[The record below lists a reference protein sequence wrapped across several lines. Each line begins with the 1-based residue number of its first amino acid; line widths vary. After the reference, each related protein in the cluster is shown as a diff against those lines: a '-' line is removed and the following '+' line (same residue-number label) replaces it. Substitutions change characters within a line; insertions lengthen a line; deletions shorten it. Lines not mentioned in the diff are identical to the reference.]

1 MPASGRLY
9 WIRRESFE
17 EVCGVNADKPTNGGN
32 KSDGK
37 PGSGKP
43 GSNASTVIRAIRD
56 WFTGALH
63 VLAHKVWPA
72 VRSFATRTVD
82 AVGRALRR
90 GAAQLGPIVVRAAR
104 AIRSAVIRAADTI
117 ARDARHIVS
126 LGSQV
131 IRDLRPSATFA
142 DPAATSDGVA
152 SAGNAKS
159 SAANNAAKSS
169 AGTAHV
175 YLVRRIVVFGST
187 ALVVLAIVLGIVFG
201 VRALAGNG
209 GAGADDAGSSTQSQ
223 AAGGAGDHG
232 SGSGK
237 DGASGKDAAAES
249 QSDNTDG
256 KDNADNK
263 NNEGSSD
270 QQSTPEPLSA
280 DERSAILAKAEQ
292 TASESGNGLI
302 TYTYCVASKGE
313 VGDLTEFANTV
324 FSTLNDPRGWPRA
337 GAVFQ
342 ENEGAD
348 PNTDPNA
355 CSMTLTLAAADQM
368 TSFSTE
374 CSDEYSCRV
383 GNDVIINIDRWSNA
397 TECWLNAGGT
407 VERYRTM
414 VINHEVGHRLGH
426 LDNELTCPAVNQPA
440 PLMQQQSM
448 DLLGCVPNEWPLD
461 EELWVSE

>member
-1 MPASGRLY
+1 M
-9 WIRRESFE
+9 
-17 EVCGVNADKPTNGGN
+17 NADKPANGG
-32 KSDGK
+32 GK
-37 PGSGKP
+37 PSL
-43 GSNASTVIRAIRD
+43 NAVIRAIRD
-56 WFTGALH
+56 WFAGALH

-72 VRSFATRTVD
+72 IRSFTTRMVG
-82 AVGRALRR
+82 AIGRALRR
-90 GAAQLGPIVVRAAR
+90 GAAQLGPIAVRAAG
-104 AIRSAVIRAADTI
+104 AIRSAAIRAAGAI
-117 ARDARHIVS
+117 GRAARHLVS

-131 IRDLRPSATFA
+131 IGDLRPSATSA
-142 DPAATSDGVA
+142 DPAATSDGA
-152 SAGNAKS
+152 TSDGAMSAGNAKS

-175 YLVRRIVVFGST
+175 YLVRRIVVFGLA
-187 ALVVLAIVLGIVFG
+187 ALIVLAIALGIVFG
-201 VRALAGNG
+201 VHALGSNN
-209 GAGADDAGSSTQSQ
+209 GAGADNVGSPAQSQ
-223 AAGGAGDHG
+223 TAGNAADQD
-232 SGSGK
+232 SGSKDNGSNGK
-237 DGASGKDAAAES
+237 GNSDKDADAET
-249 QSDNTDG
+249 QTDG
-256 KDNADNK
+256 KDDANT
-263 NNEGSSD
+263 SD
-270 QQSTPEPLSA
+270 QQSTPEPLTD
-280 DERSAILAKAEQ
+280 DERAAILSKAEQ
-292 TASESGNGLI
+292 TATESGNELI

-313 VGDLTEFANTV
+313 VGDLTEFSDTV

-342 ENEGAD
+342 EAD
-348 PNTDPNA
+348 GTDPNA

-383 GNDVIINIDRWSNA
+383 GNDVVINVDRWNNA
-397 TECWLNAGGT
+397 TEGWLNAGGT

>member
-17 EVCGVNADKPTNGGN
+17 EVYGVNADKPANGG
-32 KSDGK
+32 GK
-37 PGSGKP
+37 PSL
-43 GSNASTVIRAIRD
+43 NAVIRAIRD
-56 WFTGALH
+56 WFAGALH

-72 VRSFATRTVD
+72 VRSFTTRMVG
-82 AVGRALRR
+82 AIGRALRR
-90 GAAQLGPIVVRAAR
+90 GAAQLGPIAVRAAG
-104 AIRSAVIRAADTI
+104 AIRSAAIRAAGAI
-117 ARDARHIVS
+117 ARAARHLVS

-131 IRDLRPSATFA
+131 IGDLRPSATSA

-152 SAGNAKS
+152 SDGNAKS
-159 SAANNAAKSS
+159 SAANNAAESS
-169 AGTAHV
+169 SGKAHV
-175 YLVRRIVVFGST
+175 YLVRRIVVFGSA
-187 ALVVLAIVLGIVFG
+187 ALIVLAIALGIVFG
-201 VRALAGNG
+201 VHALGSNN
-209 GAGADDAGSSTQSQ
+209 GAGADNVGTTAQSQ
-223 AAGGAGDHG
+223 TAGNAADQD
-232 SGSGK
+232 SGSKDNGSNGK
-237 DGASGKDAAAES
+237 GNSDKDADAET
-249 QSDNTDG
+249 QTDG
-256 KDNADNK
+256 KDDANT
-263 NNEGSSD
+263 SD
-270 QQSTPEPLSA
+270 QQSAPEPLTD
-280 DERSAILAKAEQ
+280 DERAAILSKAEQ
-292 TASESGNGLI
+292 TATESGNELI

-313 VGDLTEFANTV
+313 VGDLTEFSDTV

-342 ENEGAD
+342 EAD
-348 PNTDPNA
+348 GTDPNA

-383 GNDVIINIDRWSNA
+383 GNDVIINIDRWNNA
-397 TECWLNAGGT
+397 TEGWLNAGGT

>member
-17 EVCGVNADKPTNGGN
+17 EVYGVNADKPANGGN

-37 PGSGKP
+37 PGSGNP
-43 GSNASTVIRAIRD
+43 GSNASTVVRAIRD
-56 WFTGALH
+56 WFAGALH
-63 VLAHKVWPA
+63 VLTHKVWPA
-72 VRSFATRTVD
+72 IRSFTTRTVD
-82 AVGRALRR
+82 AIGRALRR
-90 GAAQLGPIVVRAAR
+90 GAAQLGPIAVRAAGAIRSAAIRAAGAIVRAAR
-104 AIRSAVIRAADTI
+104 
-117 ARDARHIVS
+117 HLVS

-131 IRDLRPSATFA
+131 IRDLRPSATSE

-152 SAGNAKS
+152 SAGNVKS
-159 SAANNAAKSS
+159 SAANNAAESS
-169 AGTAHV
+169 SGKAHV
-175 YLVRRIVVFGST
+175 YLVRRIVVFGSA

-201 VRALAGNG
+201 VRALVGNG

-256 KDNADNK
+256 KDNTDNK

-270 QQSTPEPLSA
+270 QQSTPEPLTD
-280 DERSAILAKAEQ
+280 DERGAILSKAEQ
-292 TASESGNGLI
+292 TATESGNELI

-313 VGDLTEFANTV
+313 VGDLTEFSDTV

-342 ENEGAD
+342 EAD
-348 PNTDPNA
+348 GTDPNA

-383 GNDVIINIDRWSNA
+383 GNDVVINVDRWNNA
-397 TECWLNAGGT
+397 TEGWLNAGGT

>member
-17 EVCGVNADKPTNGGN
+17 EVYGVNADKPANGG
-32 KSDGK
+32 GK
-37 PGSGKP
+37 PSL
-43 GSNASTVIRAIRD
+43 NAVIRAIRD
-56 WFTGALH
+56 WFAGAQH

-72 VRSFATRTVD
+72 VRSFTTRMVG
-82 AVGRALRR
+82 AIGRALRR
-90 GAAQLGPIVVRAAR
+90 GAAQLGPIAVRAAG
-104 AIRSAVIRAADTI
+104 AIRSAAIRAAGAI
-117 ARDARHIVS
+117 GRAARHLVS

-131 IRDLRPSATFA
+131 IGDLRPSATSA
-142 DPAATSDGVA
+142 DPAATSDGA
-152 SAGNAKS
+152 TSDGAMSAGNAKS

-175 YLVRRIVVFGST
+175 YLVRRIVVFGLA

-256 KDNADNK
+256 KDNTDNK
-263 NNEGSSD
+263 NNAGSSD

-383 GNDVIINIDRWSNA
+383 GNDVIINVDRWNNA
-397 TECWLNAGGT
+397 TESWLNAGGT

>member
-1 MPASGRLY
+1 M
-9 WIRRESFE
+9 
-17 EVCGVNADKPTNGGN
+17 NADKPANGG
-32 KSDGK
+32 GK

-43 GSNASTVIRAIRD
+43 GSNASTVIRAVRD
-56 WFTGALH
+56 WFAGALH
-63 VLAHKVWPA
+63 VLTHKVWPA
-72 VRSFATRTVD
+72 VRSFTTRTVD

-175 YLVRRIVVFGST
+175 YLVRRIVVFGSA

-263 NNEGSSD
+263 NNAGSSD
-270 QQSTPEPLSA
+270 QQSAPEPLTD
-280 DERSAILAKAEQ
+280 DERAAILSKAEQ
-292 TASESGNGLI
+292 TATESGNELI

-313 VGDLTEFANTV
+313 VGDLTEFSDTV

-342 ENEGAD
+342 EAD
-348 PNTDPNA
+348 GTDPNA

-383 GNDVIINIDRWSNA
+383 GNDVVINVDRWNNA
-397 TECWLNAGGT
+397 TEGWLNAGGT
-407 VERYRTM
+407 VSRYRTM

-426 LDNELTCPAVNQPA
+426 LDNELTCSAVNQPA

-448 DLLGCVPNEWPLD
+448 DLLGCTPNEWPLD

>member
-1 MPASGRLY
+1 M
-9 WIRRESFE
+9 
-17 EVCGVNADKPTNGGN
+17 NADKPANGG
-32 KSDGK
+32 GK
-37 PGSGKP
+37 PGL
-43 GSNASTVIRAIRD
+43 NAVVRAIRD
-56 WFTGALH
+56 WFAGVLH
-63 VLAHKVWPA
+63 VLTHKVWPA
-72 VRSFATRTVD
+72 VRSFTTRTVD
-82 AVGRALRR
+82 AIGRVLRR
-90 GAAQLGPIVVRAAR
+90 GVAQLGPIAVRAAG
-104 AIRSAVIRAADTI
+104 AIRSAAIRAAGAI
-117 ARDARHIVS
+117 GRAARHLVS

-131 IRDLRPSATFA
+131 IGDLRPSATSA
-142 DPAATSDGVA
+142 DPAATSDGATSDGVM

-175 YLVRRIVVFGST
+175 YLVRRIVVFGSA

-201 VRALAGNG
+201 VRALVGNG
-209 GAGADDAGSSTQSQ
+209 GAGANDAGSSTQSQ
-223 AAGGAGDHG
+223 AAGDAGDHG

-256 KDNADNK
+256 KDNTDNK

-270 QQSTPEPLSA
+270 QQSTPEPLTD
-280 DERSAILAKAEQ
+280 DERAAILSKAEQ
-292 TASESGNGLI
+292 TATESGNELI

-313 VGDLTEFANTV
+313 VGDLTEFSDTV

-342 ENEGAD
+342 EAD
-348 PNTDPNA
+348 GTDPNA
-355 CSMTLTLAAADQM
+355 CSMTLTLAAAAQM

-383 GNDVIINIDRWSNA
+383 GNDVVINVDRWNNA
-397 TECWLNAGGT
+397 TEGWLNAGGT
-407 VERYRTM
+407 VSRYRTM

-426 LDNELTCPAVNQPA
+426 LDNELTCSAVNQPA

-461 EELWVSE
+461 DELWVSQ

>member
-17 EVCGVNADKPTNGGN
+17 EVYGVNADKPANGG
-32 KSDGK
+32 GK
-37 PGSGKP
+37 PSL
-43 GSNASTVIRAIRD
+43 NAVIRAIRD
-56 WFTGALH
+56 WFAGALH

-72 VRSFATRTVD
+72 VRSFTTRMVG
-82 AVGRALRR
+82 AIGRALRR
-90 GAAQLGPIVVRAAR
+90 GAAQLGPIAVRAAG
-104 AIRSAVIRAADTI
+104 AIRSAAIRAAGAI
-117 ARDARHIVS
+117 GRAARHLVS

-131 IRDLRPSATFA
+131 IGDLRPSATSA
-142 DPAATSDGVA
+142 DPAATSDGATSDGVM

-175 YLVRRIVVFGST
+175 YLVRRIVVFGLA
-187 ALVVLAIVLGIVFG
+187 ALIILAIALGIVFG
-201 VRALAGNG
+201 VHALGSNN
-209 GAGADDAGSSTQSQ
+209 GAGADNVGSPAQSQ
-223 AAGGAGDHG
+223 TAGNAADQD
-232 SGSGK
+232 SGSKDNGSNGK
-237 DGASGKDAAAES
+237 GNSDKDADAET
-249 QSDNTDG
+249 QTDG
-256 KDNADNK
+256 KDDANT
-263 NNEGSSD
+263 SD
-270 QQSTPEPLSA
+270 QQSTPEPLTD
-280 DERSAILAKAEQ
+280 DERAAILSKAEQ
-292 TASESGNGLI
+292 TATESGNELI

-313 VGDLTEFANTV
+313 VGDLTEFSDTV

-342 ENEGAD
+342 EAD
-348 PNTDPNA
+348 GTDPNA

-383 GNDVIINIDRWSNA
+383 GNDVVINVDRWNNA
-397 TECWLNAGGT
+397 TEGWLNAGGT
-407 VERYRTM
+407 VSRYRTM

-426 LDNELTCPAVNQPA
+426 LDNELTCSAVNQPA

-448 DLLGCVPNEWPLD
+448 DLLGCTPNEWPLD

>member
-1 MPASGRLY
+1 M
-9 WIRRESFE
+9 
-17 EVCGVNADKPTNGGN
+17 NADKLTNGGN
-32 KSDGK
+32 KSNGK
-37 PGSGKP
+37 PGSRPQTGGSNP
-43 GSNASTVIRAIRD
+43 GSNANTTISAIRD
-56 WFTGALH
+56 WFVNALH
-63 VLAHKVWPA
+63 VLTHQAWPA
-72 VRSFATRTVD
+72 VRSFVVRTTTFI
-82 AVGRALRR
+82 GRVLRR
-90 GAAQLGPIVVRAAR
+90 GAAQLGPIAVRAAG
-104 AIRSAVIRAADTI
+104 AIRSAAIRAGGAI
-117 ARDARHIVS
+117 ARADRHLVS

-131 IRDLRPSATFA
+131 IGDLRPSATSA
-142 DPAATSDGVA
+142 DPAATSDGATSDGVM

-175 YLVRRIVVFGST
+175 YLVRRIVVFGSA

-201 VRALAGNG
+201 VRALVGNG
-209 GAGADDAGSSTQSQ
+209 GAGANDAGSSTQSQ
-223 AAGGAGDHG
+223 AAGDAGDHGSSG

-237 DGASGKDAAAES
+237 DNTDNK
-249 QSDNTDG
+249 DNTD
-256 KDNADNK
+256 
-263 NNEGSSD
+263 SSG
-270 QQSTPEPLSA
+270 QQSAPEPLTD
-280 DERSAILAKAEQ
+280 DERAVILSKAEQ
-292 TASESGNGLI
+292 TATESGNELI

-313 VGDLTEFANTV
+313 VGDLTEFSDTV

-342 ENEGAD
+342 EAD
-348 PNTDPNA
+348 GTDPNA

-383 GNDVIINIDRWSNA
+383 GNDVVINVDRWNNA
-397 TECWLNAGGT
+397 TEGWLNAGGT
-407 VERYRTM
+407 VSRYRTM

-426 LDNELTCPAVNQPA
+426 LDNELTCSAVNQPA

-448 DLLGCVPNEWPLD
+448 DLLGCTPNEWPLD

>member
-1 MPASGRLY
+1 M
-9 WIRRESFE
+9 
-17 EVCGVNADKPTNGGN
+17 NADKPANGG
-32 KSDGK
+32 GK
-37 PGSGKP
+37 PSL
-43 GSNASTVIRAIRD
+43 NAVVRAIRD

-72 VRSFATRTVD
+72 VRSFTTRTVD

-90 GAAQLGPIVVRAAR
+90 GAAQLGPIAVRAAGAIRSAAIRAAGAIVRAAR
-104 AIRSAVIRAADTI
+104 
-117 ARDARHIVS
+117 HLVS

-131 IRDLRPSATFA
+131 IRDLRPSATSE

-152 SAGNAKS
+152 SDGNAKS
-159 SAANNAAKSS
+159 SAANNAAESS
-169 AGTAHV
+169 SGKAHV
-175 YLVRRIVVFGST
+175 YLVRRIVVFGSA

-201 VRALAGNG
+201 VRALVGNG
-209 GAGADDAGSSTQSQ
+209 GAGANDAGSSTQSQ
-223 AAGGAGDHG
+223 AAGDAGDHGSSG

-237 DGASGKDAAAES
+237 DGAPGKDAATES
-249 QSDNTDG
+249 QSDDTDG
-256 KDNADNK
+256 KGNTDNK
-263 NNEGSSD
+263 DNTDSSG
-270 QQSTPEPLSA
+270 QQSTPEPLTA
-280 DERSAILAKAEQ
+280 DERADILAKAEQ
-292 TASESGNGLI
+292 TASESGNGII

-348 PNTDPNA
+348 PNADPNA

-383 GNDVIINIDRWSNA
+383 GNDVVINIDRWNNA
-397 TECWLNAGGT
+397 TEGWLNAGGT

>member
-1 MPASGRLY
+1 M
-9 WIRRESFE
+9 
-17 EVCGVNADKPTNGGN
+17 NADKPANGG
-32 KSDGK
+32 GK
-37 PGSGKP
+37 PSL
-43 GSNASTVIRAIRD
+43 NAVIRAIRD
-56 WFTGALH
+56 WFAGVLH

-72 VRSFATRTVD
+72 VRSFTTRMVG
-82 AVGRALRR
+82 AIGRALRR
-90 GAAQLGPIVVRAAR
+90 GAAQLGPIAVRAAGAIRSAAIRAAGAIVRAAR
-104 AIRSAVIRAADTI
+104 
-117 ARDARHIVS
+117 HLVS

-175 YLVRRIVVFGST
+175 YLVRRIVVFGSA

-201 VRALAGNG
+201 VHALGSNN
-209 GAGADDAGSSTQSQ
+209 GAGADNVGTTAQSQ
-223 AAGGAGDHG
+223 TAGNAADQD
-232 SGSGK
+232 SGSKDNGSNGK
-237 DGASGKDAAAES
+237 GNSDKDADAET
-249 QSDNTDG
+249 QTDG
-256 KDNADNK
+256 KDDANT
-263 NNEGSSD
+263 SD
-270 QQSTPEPLSA
+270 QQSAPEPLTD
-280 DERSAILAKAEQ
+280 DERAAILSKAEQ
-292 TASESGNGLI
+292 TATESGNELI

-313 VGDLTEFANTV
+313 VGDLTEFSDTV

-342 ENEGAD
+342 EAD
-348 PNTDPNA
+348 GTDPNA

-383 GNDVIINIDRWSNA
+383 GNDVVINVDRWNNA
-397 TECWLNAGGT
+397 TEGWLNAGGT
-407 VERYRTM
+407 VSRYRTM

-426 LDNELTCPAVNQPA
+426 LDNELICPAVNQPA

>member
-17 EVCGVNADKPTNGGN
+17 EVYGVNADKPANGG
-32 KSDGK
+32 GK
-37 PGSGKP
+37 PSL
-43 GSNASTVIRAIRD
+43 NAVIRAIRD
-56 WFTGALH
+56 WFTSALH

-72 VRSFATRTVD
+72 VRSFTTRM
-82 AVGRALRR
+82 VGAI
-90 GAAQLGPIVVRAAR
+90 GRAAR
-104 AIRSAVIRAADTI
+104 
-117 ARDARHIVS
+117 HLVS
-126 LGSQV
+126 LESQV
-131 IRDLRPSATFA
+131 IGDLRPSATSA

-152 SAGNAKS
+152 SDGVMSAGNAKS

-169 AGTAHV
+169 AGKSHV
-175 YLVRRIVVFGST
+175 YLVRRIVVFGT
-187 ALVVLAIVLGIVFG
+187 AALIVLAIVLGIVFG
-201 VRALAGNG
+201 VRALVGNG
-209 GAGADDAGSSTQSQ
+209 GTDSNDAGSSTQSQ
-223 AAGGAGDHG
+223 AAGDASDHG
-232 SGSGK
+232 SGSSENK
-237 DGASGKDAAAES
+237 KSGKDAAAES
-249 QSDNTDG
+249 QPDNADSTDG
-256 KDNADNK
+256 KGNTDA
-263 NNEGSSD
+263 SD
-270 QQSTPEPLSA
+270 QQSAPEPLTD
-280 DERSAILAKAEQ
+280 DERAAILSKAEQ
-292 TASESGNGLI
+292 TATESGNELI

-313 VGDLTEFANTV
+313 VGDLTEFSDTV

-342 ENEGAD
+342 EAD
-348 PNTDPNA
+348 GTDPNA

-383 GNDVIINIDRWSNA
+383 GNDVVINVDRWNNA
-397 TECWLNAGGT
+397 TEGWLNVGGT
-407 VERYRTM
+407 VSRYRTM

>member
-17 EVCGVNADKPTNGGN
+17 EVYGVNADKPANGG
-32 KSDGK
+32 GK
-37 PGSGKP
+37 PSL
-43 GSNASTVIRAIRD
+43 NAVIRAIRD
-56 WFTGALH
+56 WFAGALH

-72 VRSFATRTVD
+72 VRSFTTRM
-82 AVGRALRR
+82 VGAI
-90 GAAQLGPIVVRAAR
+90 ARAAR
-104 AIRSAVIRAADTI
+104 
-117 ARDARHIVS
+117 HLVS

-131 IRDLRPSATFA
+131 IGDLRPSATSA
-142 DPAATSDGVA
+142 DPAAKSDGVA
-152 SAGNAKS
+152 SDGVMSAGNAKS

-175 YLVRRIVVFGST
+175 YLVRRIVVFGSA
-187 ALVVLAIVLGIVFG
+187 ALIVLAIALGIVFG
-201 VRALAGNG
+201 VHALGSNN
-209 GAGADDAGSSTQSQ
+209 GAGADNVGTTAQSQ
-223 AAGGAGDHG
+223 TAGNAADQD
-232 SGSGK
+232 SGSKDNGSNGK
-237 DGASGKDAAAES
+237 GNSDKDADAET
-249 QSDNTDG
+249 QTDG
-256 KDNADNK
+256 KDDANT
-263 NNEGSSD
+263 SD
-270 QQSTPEPLSA
+270 QQSTPEPLTD
-280 DERSAILAKAEQ
+280 DERAAILSKAEQ
-292 TASESGNGLI
+292 TATESGNELI

-313 VGDLTEFANTV
+313 VGDLTEFSDTV

-342 ENEGAD
+342 EAD
-348 PNTDPNA
+348 GTDPNA

-383 GNDVIINIDRWSNA
+383 GNDVVINVDRWNNA
-397 TECWLNAGGT
+397 TEGWLNAGGT
-407 VERYRTM
+407 VSRYRTM

-426 LDNELTCPAVNQPA
+426 LDNELTCSAVNQPA

-448 DLLGCVPNEWPLD
+448 DLLGCTPNEWPLD

>member
-17 EVCGVNADKPTNGGN
+17 EVYGVNADKPANGG
-32 KSDGK
+32 GK
-37 PGSGKP
+37 PSL
-43 GSNASTVIRAIRD
+43 NAVIRAIRD
-56 WFTGALH
+56 WFAGVLH

-72 VRSFATRTVD
+72 VRSFTTRMVG
-82 AVGRALRR
+82 AIGRALRR
-90 GAAQLGPIVVRAAR
+90 GAAQLGPIAVRAAG
-104 AIRSAVIRAADTI
+104 AIRSAAIRAAGAI
-117 ARDARHIVS
+117 ARAARHLVS

-131 IRDLRPSATFA
+131 IGDLRPSATSA
-142 DPAATSDGVA
+142 DPAATSDGATSDGVM

-175 YLVRRIVVFGST
+175 YLVRRIVVFGLA
-187 ALVVLAIVLGIVFG
+187 ALIVLAIALGIVFG
-201 VRALAGNG
+201 VHALGSNN
-209 GAGADDAGSSTQSQ
+209 GAGADNVGSPAQSQ
-223 AAGGAGDHG
+223 TAGNAADQD
-232 SGSGK
+232 SGSKDNGSNGK
-237 DGASGKDAAAES
+237 GNSDKDADAET
-249 QSDNTDG
+249 QTDG
-256 KDNADNK
+256 KDDANT
-263 NNEGSSD
+263 SD
-270 QQSTPEPLSA
+270 QQSAPEPLTD
-280 DERSAILAKAEQ
+280 DERAAILSKAEQ
-292 TASESGNGLI
+292 TATESGNELI

-313 VGDLTEFANTV
+313 VGDMTEFSDTV

-342 ENEGAD
+342 EAD
-348 PNTDPNA
+348 GTDPNA

-383 GNDVIINIDRWSNA
+383 GNDVVINIDRWNNA
-397 TECWLNAGGT
+397 TEGWLNAGGT
-407 VERYRTM
+407 VSRYRTM

-426 LDNELTCPAVNQPA
+426 LDNELTCSAMNQPA

-448 DLLGCVPNEWPLD
+448 DLLGCTPNEWPLD

>member
-1 MPASGRLY
+1 M
-9 WIRRESFE
+9 
-17 EVCGVNADKPTNGGN
+17 NADKPANGG
-32 KSDGK
+32 GK
-37 PGSGKP
+37 PSL
-43 GSNASTVIRAIRD
+43 NAVIRAIRD
-56 WFTGALH
+56 WFAGVLH

-72 VRSFATRTVD
+72 VRSFTTRMVG
-82 AVGRALRR
+82 AIGRALRR
-90 GAAQLGPIVVRAAR
+90 GAAQLGPIAVRAAG
-104 AIRSAVIRAADTI
+104 AIARAA
-117 ARDARHIVS
+117 RHLVS

-131 IRDLRPSATFA
+131 IGDLRPSATSA
-142 DPAATSDGVA
+142 DPAATSDGATSDGVM

-175 YLVRRIVVFGST
+175 YLVRRIVVFGSA

-209 GAGADDAGSSTQSQ
+209 GAGANDAGSSTQSQ
-223 AAGGAGDHG
+223 AAGGTGDHDSG

-237 DGASGKDAAAES
+237 DGAPGRDATTES
-249 QSDNTDG
+249 QSDDTDG
-256 KDNADNK
+256 KDNTD
-263 NNEGSSD
+263 SSG
-270 QQSTPEPLSA
+270 QQSTPEPLTA
-280 DERSAILAKAEQ
+280 DERADILAKAEQ
-292 TASESGNGLI
+292 TASESGNGII
-302 TYTYCVASKGE
+302 TYTYCVASRGE
-313 VGDLTEFANTV
+313 VGDLTEFANMV
-324 FSTLNDPRGWPRA
+324 FATLNDPRGWPRA
-337 GAVFQ
+337 GVIFQ

-383 GNDVIINIDRWSNA
+383 GNDVIINIDRWNNA
-397 TECWLNAGGT
+397 TEGWLNAGGT

>member
-17 EVCGVNADKPTNGGN
+17 EVYGVNADKPANGG
-32 KSDGK
+32 GK
-37 PGSGKP
+37 PSL
-43 GSNASTVIRAIRD
+43 NAVIRAIRD
-56 WFTGALH
+56 WFAGVLH

-72 VRSFATRTVD
+72 VRSFTTRM
-82 AVGRALRR
+82 VGAI
-90 GAAQLGPIVVRAAR
+90 ARAAR
-104 AIRSAVIRAADTI
+104 
-117 ARDARHIVS
+117 HLVS
-126 LGSQV
+126 LESQV
-131 IRDLRPSATFA
+131 IGDLRPSASSP
-142 DPAATSDGVA
+142 DPAATSGGATSDGVM

-175 YLVRRIVVFGST
+175 YLVRRIVVFGSA
-187 ALVVLAIVLGIVFG
+187 ALIVLAIALGIVSG
-201 VRALAGNG
+201 VHALGSNNGADADNVGTTAQSQTAGN
-209 GAGADDAGSSTQSQ
+209 AADQD
-223 AAGGAGDHG
+223 
-232 SGSGK
+232 SGSKDNGSNGK
-237 DGASGKDAAAES
+237 GNSDKDADAET
-249 QSDNTDG
+249 QADG
-256 KDNADNK
+256 KDDANT
-263 NNEGSSD
+263 SD
-270 QQSTPEPLSA
+270 QQSTPEPLTD
-280 DERSAILAKAEQ
+280 DERAAILSKAEQ
-292 TASESGNGLI
+292 TATESGNELI

-313 VGDLTEFANTV
+313 VGDLTEFSDTV

-342 ENEGAD
+342 EAD
-348 PNTDPNA
+348 GTDPNA

-383 GNDVIINIDRWSNA
+383 GNDVVINVDRWNNA
-397 TECWLNAGGT
+397 TEGWLNAGGT
-407 VERYRTM
+407 VSRYRTM

-426 LDNELTCPAVNQPA
+426 LDNELTCSAVNQPA

-448 DLLGCVPNEWPLD
+448 DLLGCTPNEWPLD

>member
-17 EVCGVNADKPTNGGN
+17 EVYGVNADKPANGG
-32 KSDGK
+32 GK
-37 PGSGKP
+37 PSL
-43 GSNASTVIRAIRD
+43 NAVIRAIRD
-56 WFTGALH
+56 WFAGALH

-72 VRSFATRTVD
+72 VRSFTTRMVG
-82 AVGRALRR
+82 AIGRALRR
-90 GAAQLGPIVVRAAR
+90 GAAQLGPIAVRAAG
-104 AIRSAVIRAADTI
+104 AIRSAAIRAAGAI
-117 ARDARHIVS
+117 GRAARHLVS

-131 IRDLRPSATFA
+131 IGDLRPSATSV
-142 DPAATSDGVA
+142 DPAATSDGA
-152 SAGNAKS
+152 TSDGAMSAGNAKS

-175 YLVRRIVVFGST
+175 YLVRRIVVFGLA
-187 ALVVLAIVLGIVFG
+187 ALIVLAIVLGIVFG

-256 KDNADNK
+256 KDNTDNK
-263 NNEGSSD
+263 NNAGSSD

-383 GNDVIINIDRWSNA
+383 GSDVIINIDRWNNA
-397 TECWLNAGGT
+397 TESWLNAGGT

>member
-9 WIRRESFE
+9 WIRRESFK
-17 EVCGVNADKPTNGGN
+17 EVYGVNADKPANGG
-32 KSDGK
+32 GK
-37 PGSGKP
+37 PSL
-43 GSNASTVIRAIRD
+43 NAVIRAIRD
-56 WFTGALH
+56 WFAGALH

-72 VRSFATRTVD
+72 VRSFTTRMVG
-82 AVGRALRR
+82 AIGRALRR
-90 GAAQLGPIVVRAAR
+90 GAAQLGPIAVRAAG
-104 AIRSAVIRAADTI
+104 AIRSAAIRAAAAI
-117 ARDARHIVS
+117 GRAARHLVS

-131 IRDLRPSATFA
+131 IGDLRPSATSA
-142 DPAATSDGVA
+142 DPAATSDGATSDGVM

-175 YLVRRIVVFGST
+175 YLVRRIVVFGLA
-187 ALVVLAIVLGIVFG
+187 ALIVLAIALGIVFG
-201 VRALAGNG
+201 VHALGSNN
-209 GAGADDAGSSTQSQ
+209 GAGADNVGTTAQSQ
-223 AAGGAGDHG
+223 TAGNAADQD
-232 SGSGK
+232 SGSKDNGSNGK
-237 DGASGKDAAAES
+237 GNSDKDADAET
-249 QSDNTDG
+249 QTDG
-256 KDNADNK
+256 KDDANT
-263 NNEGSSD
+263 SD
-270 QQSTPEPLSA
+270 QQSAPEPLTD
-280 DERSAILAKAEQ
+280 DERAAILSKAEQ
-292 TASESGNGLI
+292 TATESGNELI

-342 ENEGAD
+342 EAD
-348 PNTDPNA
+348 GTDPNA

-383 GNDVIINIDRWSNA
+383 GNDVIINIDRWNNA
-397 TECWLNAGGT
+397 TEGWRNAGGT

>member
-17 EVCGVNADKPTNGGN
+17 EVYGVNADKPANGG
-32 KSDGK
+32 GK
-37 PGSGKP
+37 PSL
-43 GSNASTVIRAIRD
+43 NAVVRAIRD
-56 WFTGALH
+56 WFAGALH
-63 VLAHKVWPA
+63 VLTHKVWPA
-72 VRSFATRTVD
+72 VRSFTTRTVD
-82 AVGRALRR
+82 AIGRALRR
-90 GAAQLGPIVVRAAR
+90 GAAQLGPIAVRAAGATR
-104 AIRSAVIRAADTI
+104 SAAIRAGGVI
-117 ARDARHIVS
+117 ARAARHIVS

-131 IRDLRPSATFA
+131 IRDLRPSATSA

-152 SAGNAKS
+152 SDGVASAGNTKS
-159 SAANNAAKSS
+159 SAANNAAESS
-169 AGTAHV
+169 SGKAHV
-175 YLVRRIVVFGST
+175 YLVRRIVVFGSA

-201 VRALAGNG
+201 VRALVGNG
-209 GAGADDAGSSTQSQ
+209 GAGANDAGSSTQSQ
-223 AAGGAGDHG
+223 AAGDAGDHGSSG

-237 DGASGKDAAAES
+237 DNTDNK
-249 QSDNTDG
+249 DNTD
-256 KDNADNK
+256 
-263 NNEGSSD
+263 SSG
-270 QQSTPEPLSA
+270 QQSTPEPLTA
-280 DERSAILAKAEQ
+280 DERADILAKAEQ
-292 TASESGNGLI
+292 TASESGNGVI
-302 TYTYCVASKGE
+302 TYTYCVASRGE
-313 VGDLTEFANTV
+313 VGDLTEFANMV

-337 GAVFQ
+337 GVIFQ

-383 GNDVIINIDRWSNA
+383 GNDVIINIDRWNNA
-397 TECWLNAGGT
+397 TEGWRNAGGT

>member
-1 MPASGRLY
+1 M
-9 WIRRESFE
+9 
-17 EVCGVNADKPTNGGN
+17 NADKPANGG
-32 KSDGK
+32 GK
-37 PGSGKP
+37 PSL
-43 GSNASTVIRAIRD
+43 NAVIRAIRD
-56 WFTGALH
+56 WFAGVLH

-72 VRSFATRTVD
+72 VRSFTTRMVG
-82 AVGRALRR
+82 AIGRALRR
-90 GAAQLGPIVVRAAR
+90 GAAQLGPIAVRAAG
-104 AIRSAVIRAADTI
+104 AIARAA
-117 ARDARHIVS
+117 RHLVS

-131 IRDLRPSATFA
+131 IGDLRPSATSA
-142 DPAATSDGVA
+142 DPAATSDGASSDGVM

-175 YLVRRIVVFGST
+175 YLVRRIVVFGSA
-187 ALVVLAIVLGIVFG
+187 ALIVLAIALGIVFG
-201 VRALAGNG
+201 VHALAGNG
-209 GAGADDAGSSTQSQ
+209 GAGANDAGSSTQSQ
-223 AAGGAGDHG
+223 AAGGTGDHDSG

-237 DGASGKDAAAES
+237 DGAPGKDAATES
-249 QSDNTDG
+249 QSDDTDG
-256 KDNADNK
+256 KDNTD
-263 NNEGSSD
+263 SSG
-270 QQSTPEPLSA
+270 QQSTPEPLTA
-280 DERSAILAKAEQ
+280 DERADILAKAEQ
-292 TASESGNGLI
+292 TASESGNGVI
-302 TYTYCVASKGE
+302 TYTYCVASRGE
-313 VGDLTEFANTV
+313 VGDLTEFANMV

-342 ENEGAD
+342 EAD
-348 PNTDPNA
+348 GTDPNA

-383 GNDVIINIDRWSNA
+383 GNDVIINIDRWNNA
-397 TECWLNAGGT
+397 TEGWLNAGGT

>member
-17 EVCGVNADKPTNGGN
+17 EVYGVNADKPANGGN

-37 PGSGKP
+37 PGSGNP
-43 GSNASTVIRAIRD
+43 GSNTNTVVRAIRD
-56 WFTGALH
+56 WFAGALH
-63 VLAHKVWPA
+63 VLTHKVWPA
-72 VRSFATRTVD
+72 IRSFTTRTVD
-82 AVGRALRR
+82 AIGRALRR
-90 GAAQLGPIVVRAAR
+90 GAAQLGPIAVRAAG
-104 AIRSAVIRAADTI
+104 AIRSAAIRAADTI

-175 YLVRRIVVFGST
+175 YLVRRIVVFGSA

-249 QSDNTDG
+249 QSDDTDG

-263 NNEGSSD
+263 NNEGSSG
-270 QQSTPEPLSA
+270 QQSTPEPLTA
-280 DERSAILAKAEQ
+280 DERADILAKAEQ
-292 TASESGNGLI
+292 TASESGNGVI
-302 TYTYCVASKGE
+302 TYTYCVASRGE
-313 VGDLTEFANTV
+313 VGDLTEFANMV

-337 GAVFQ
+337 GVIFQ

-383 GNDVIINIDRWSNA
+383 GNDVIINIDRWNNA
-397 TECWLNAGGT
+397 TEGWLNAGGT

>member
-17 EVCGVNADKPTNGGN
+17 EVYGVNADKPANGG
-32 KSDGK
+32 GK
-37 PGSGKP
+37 PSL
-43 GSNASTVIRAIRD
+43 NAVIRAIRD
-56 WFTGALH
+56 WFAGALH

-72 VRSFATRTVD
+72 VRSFTTRMVG
-82 AVGRALRR
+82 AIGRALRR
-90 GAAQLGPIVVRAAR
+90 GAAQLGPIAVRAAG
-104 AIRSAVIRAADTI
+104 AIRSAAIRAAGAI
-117 ARDARHIVS
+117 GRAARHLVS

-131 IRDLRPSATFA
+131 IGDLRPSATSA
-142 DPAATSDGVA
+142 DPAATSDGA
-152 SAGNAKS
+152 TSDGAMSAGNAKS

-175 YLVRRIVVFGST
+175 YLVRRIVVFGLA
-187 ALVVLAIVLGIVFG
+187 ALIVLAIALGIVFG
-201 VRALAGNG
+201 VHALGSNN
-209 GAGADDAGSSTQSQ
+209 GAGADNVGSPAQSQ
-223 AAGGAGDHG
+223 TAGNAADQD
-232 SGSGK
+232 SGSKDNGSNGK
-237 DGASGKDAAAES
+237 GNSDKDADAET
-249 QSDNTDG
+249 QTDG
-256 KDNADNK
+256 KDDANT
-263 NNEGSSD
+263 SD
-270 QQSTPEPLSA
+270 QQSTPEPLTD
-280 DERSAILAKAEQ
+280 DERAAILSKAEQ
-292 TASESGNGLI
+292 TATESGNELI

-313 VGDLTEFANTV
+313 VGDLTEFSDTV

-342 ENEGAD
+342 EAD
-348 PNTDPNA
+348 GTDPNA

-383 GNDVIINIDRWSNA
+383 GNDVVINVDRWNNA
-397 TECWLNAGGT
+397 TEGWLNAGGT

>member
-1 MPASGRLY
+1 M
-9 WIRRESFE
+9 
-17 EVCGVNADKPTNGGN
+17 NADKLTNGGN
-32 KSDGK
+32 KSNGK
-37 PGSGKP
+37 PGSRPQTGGSNP
-43 GSNASTVIRAIRD
+43 GSNANTTISAIRD
-56 WFTGALH
+56 WFVNALH
-63 VLAHKVWPA
+63 VLTHQAWPA
-72 VRSFATRTVD
+72 VRSFVVRTTTFI
-82 AVGRALRR
+82 GRVLRR
-90 GAAQLGPIVVRAAR
+90 GVAQLGPIAVRAAG
-104 AIRSAVIRAADTI
+104 AIRSAAIRAAGAI
-117 ARDARHIVS
+117 ARAVRRIVS
-126 LGSQV
+126 RGSQV
-131 IRDLRPSATFA
+131 IRDLRPSATSE
-142 DPAATSDGVA
+142 DPAATSDDVA
-152 SAGNAKS
+152 SDGNAKS
-159 SAANNAAKSS
+159 SAANNAAESS
-169 AGTAHV
+169 SGKAHV
-175 YLVRRIVVFGST
+175 YLVRRIVVFGSA
-187 ALVVLAIVLGIVFG
+187 ALFFLARVLGIVFG
-201 VRALAGNG
+201 VHPLVENG
-209 GAGADDAGSSTQSQ
+209 VSVPPDAGSSTQSQ

-302 TYTYCVASKGE
+302 TYTYCVAARGE
-313 VGDLTEFANTV
+313 VGDLTEFANMF

-337 GAVFQ
+337 GVIFQ

-383 GNDVIINIDRWSNA
+383 GNNVIINIDRWNNA
-397 TECWLNAGGT
+397 TEGWLNAGGT

-448 DLLGCVPNEWPLD
+448 DLLGCVPKEWPLD

>member
-17 EVCGVNADKPTNGGN
+17 EVYGVNADKPANGG
-32 KSDGK
+32 GK
-37 PGSGKP
+37 PSL
-43 GSNASTVIRAIRD
+43 NAVIRAIRD
-56 WFTGALH
+56 WFAGALH

-72 VRSFATRTVD
+72 VRSFTTRMVG
-82 AVGRALRR
+82 AIGRALRR
-90 GAAQLGPIVVRAAR
+90 GAAQLGPIAVRAAG
-104 AIRSAVIRAADTI
+104 AIRSAAIRAAGAI
-117 ARDARHIVS
+117 GRAARHLVS

-131 IRDLRPSATFA
+131 IGDLRPSATSA
-142 DPAATSDGVA
+142 DPAATSDGA
-152 SAGNAKS
+152 TSDGAMSAGNAKS

-175 YLVRRIVVFGST
+175 YLVRRIVVFGLA
-187 ALVVLAIVLGIVFG
+187 ALIVLAIALGIVFG
-201 VRALAGNG
+201 VHALGSNNGVGADNVGSPAQSQTAGN
-209 GAGADDAGSSTQSQ
+209 AADQD
-223 AAGGAGDHG
+223 
-232 SGSGK
+232 SGSKDNGSNGK
-237 DGASGKDAAAES
+237 GNSDKDADAET
-249 QSDNTDG
+249 QTDG
-256 KDNADNK
+256 KDDANT
-263 NNEGSSD
+263 SD
-270 QQSTPEPLSA
+270 QQSTPEPLTD
-280 DERSAILAKAEQ
+280 DERAAILSKAEQ
-292 TASESGNGLI
+292 TATESGNELI

-313 VGDLTEFANTV
+313 VGDLTEFSDTV

-342 ENEGAD
+342 EAD
-348 PNTDPNA
+348 GTDPNA

-383 GNDVIINIDRWSNA
+383 GNDVVINVDRWNNA
-397 TECWLNAGGT
+397 TEGWLNAGGT

>member
-1 MPASGRLY
+1 M
-9 WIRRESFE
+9 
-17 EVCGVNADKPTNGGN
+17 
-32 KSDGK
+32 
-37 PGSGKP
+37 
-43 GSNASTVIRAIRD
+43 
-56 WFTGALH
+56 
-63 VLAHKVWPA
+63 
-72 VRSFATRTVD
+72 
-82 AVGRALRR
+82 
-90 GAAQLGPIVVRAAR
+90 
-104 AIRSAVIRAADTI
+104 
-117 ARDARHIVS
+117 
-126 LGSQV
+126 
-131 IRDLRPSATFA
+131 IRDLRPSATSE

-152 SAGNAKS
+152 SDGNAKS
-159 SAANNAAKSS
+159 SAANNAAESS
-169 AGTAHV
+169 SGKAHV
-175 YLVRRIVVFGST
+175 YLVRRIVVFGSA

-201 VRALAGNG
+201 VRALVGNG
-209 GAGADDAGSSTQSQ
+209 GAGANDAGSSTQSQ
-223 AAGGAGDHG
+223 AAGDAGDHGSSG

-237 DGASGKDAAAES
+237 DNTDNK
-249 QSDNTDG
+249 DNTD
-256 KDNADNK
+256 
-263 NNEGSSD
+263 SSG
-270 QQSTPEPLSA
+270 QQSTPEPLTA
-280 DERSAILAKAEQ
+280 DERADILAKAEQ
-292 TASESGNGLI
+292 TASESGNGVI
-302 TYTYCVASKGE
+302 TYTYCVASRGE
-313 VGDLTEFANTV
+313 VGDLTEFANMV

-337 GAVFQ
+337 GAVFH

-383 GNDVIINIDRWSNA
+383 GNDVIINIDRWNNA
-397 TECWLNAGGT
+397 TEGWLNAGGT

>member
-17 EVCGVNADKPTNGGN
+17 EVYGVNADKPANGG
-32 KSDGK
+32 GK
-37 PGSGKP
+37 PSL
-43 GSNASTVIRAIRD
+43 NAVIRAIRD
-56 WFTGALH
+56 WFAGTLH

-72 VRSFATRTVD
+72 VRSFTTRMVG
-82 AVGRALRR
+82 AIGRALRR
-90 GAAQLGPIVVRAAR
+90 GAAQLGPIAVRAAG
-104 AIRSAVIRAADTI
+104 AIRSAAIRAAGAI
-117 ARDARHIVS
+117 GRAARHLVS

-131 IRDLRPSATFA
+131 IGDLRPSAMSA
-142 DPAATSDGVA
+142 DPAATSDGA
-152 SAGNAKS
+152 TSAGNAKS

-175 YLVRRIVVFGST
+175 YLVRRIVVFGSA
-187 ALVVLAIVLGIVFG
+187 ALIVLAIALGIVFG
-201 VRALAGNG
+201 VHALGSNN
-209 GAGADDAGSSTQSQ
+209 GAGADNVGTTAQSQ
-223 AAGGAGDHG
+223 TAGNAADQD
-232 SGSGK
+232 SGSKDNGSNGK
-237 DGASGKDAAAES
+237 GNSDKDADAET
-249 QSDNTDG
+249 QTDG
-256 KDNADNK
+256 KDDANT
-263 NNEGSSD
+263 SD
-270 QQSTPEPLSA
+270 QQSAPEPLTD
-280 DERSAILAKAEQ
+280 DERAAILSKAEQ
-292 TASESGNGLI
+292 TATESGNELI

-313 VGDLTEFANTV
+313 VGDLTEFSDTV

-342 ENEGAD
+342 EAD
-348 PNTDPNA
+348 GTDPNA

-383 GNDVIINIDRWSNA
+383 GNDVIINIDRWNNA
-397 TECWLNAGGT
+397 TESWLNAGGT

>member
-17 EVCGVNADKPTNGGN
+17 EVCGVNADKPANGG
-32 KSDGK
+32 GK
-37 PGSGKP
+37 PSL
-43 GSNASTVIRAIRD
+43 NAVVRAIRD
-56 WFTGALH
+56 WFTSALDG
-63 VLAHKVWPA
+63 LAHKVWPA
-72 VRSFATRTVD
+72 VRSFTTRMVG
-82 AVGRALRR
+82 AIGRALRR
-90 GAAQLGPIVVRAAR
+90 GAAQLGPIAVRAAGAIRSAAIRAAGAIVRAAR
-104 AIRSAVIRAADTI
+104 
-117 ARDARHIVS
+117 HLVS

-131 IRDLRPSATFA
+131 IGDLRPSATSA

-152 SAGNAKS
+152 SDGVMSAGNAKS

-175 YLVRRIVVFGST
+175 YLVRRIVVFGSA
-187 ALVVLAIVLGIVFG
+187 ALIVLAIALGIVFG
-201 VRALAGNG
+201 VHALGSNN
-209 GAGADDAGSSTQSQ
+209 GAGADNVGTTAQSQ
-223 AAGGAGDHG
+223 TAGNAADQD
-232 SGSGK
+232 SGSKDNGSNGK
-237 DGASGKDAAAES
+237 GNSDKDADAET
-249 QSDNTDG
+249 QTDG
-256 KDNADNK
+256 KDDANT
-263 NNEGSSD
+263 SD
-270 QQSTPEPLSA
+270 QQSAPEPLTD
-280 DERSAILAKAEQ
+280 DERAAILSKAEQ
-292 TASESGNGLI
+292 TATESSNELI

-313 VGDLTEFANTV
+313 VGDLTEFSDTV

-342 ENEGAD
+342 EAD
-348 PNTDPNA
+348 GTDPNA

-383 GNDVIINIDRWSNA
+383 GNDVVINVDRWNNA
-397 TECWLNAGGT
+397 TEGWLNAGGT
-407 VERYRTM
+407 VSRYRTM

-448 DLLGCVPNEWPLD
+448 DLLGCTPNEWPLD

>member
-17 EVCGVNADKPTNGGN
+17 EVYGVNADKPANGG
-32 KSDGK
+32 GK
-37 PGSGKP
+37 PSL
-43 GSNASTVIRAIRD
+43 NAVIRAIRD
-56 WFTGALH
+56 WFAGALH

-72 VRSFATRTVD
+72 VRSFTTRMVG
-82 AVGRALRR
+82 AIGRALRR
-90 GAAQLGPIVVRAAR
+90 GAAQLGPIAVRAAG
-104 AIRSAVIRAADTI
+104 AIRSAAIRAAGAI
-117 ARDARHIVS
+117 GRAARHLVS

-131 IRDLRPSATFA
+131 IGDLRPSATSA
-142 DPAATSDGVA
+142 DPAATSDGATSDGVM

-175 YLVRRIVVFGST
+175 YLVRRIVVFGLA

-201 VRALAGNG
+201 VRALAGN

-256 KDNADNK
+256 KDNTDSK
-263 NNEGSSD
+263 NNADSSD

-292 TASESGNGLI
+292 TATESGNELI

-313 VGDLTEFANTV
+313 VGDLTEFSDTV
-324 FSTLNDPRGWPRA
+324 YSTLNDPRGWPRA

-342 ENEGAD
+342 EAD
-348 PNTDPNA
+348 GTDPNA

-383 GNDVIINIDRWSNA
+383 GNDVIINVDRWNNA
-397 TECWLNAGGT
+397 TEGWLNAGGT

>member
-17 EVCGVNADKPTNGGN
+17 EVCGVNADKPANGG
-32 KSDGK
+32 GK
-37 PGSGKP
+37 PSL
-43 GSNASTVIRAIRD
+43 NAVIRAIRD
-56 WFTGALH
+56 WFAGVLH

-72 VRSFATRTVD
+72 VRSFTTRMVG
-82 AVGRALRR
+82 AIGRALRR
-90 GAAQLGPIVVRAAR
+90 GAAQLGPIAVRAAG
-104 AIRSAVIRAADTI
+104 AIRSAAIRAAGAI
-117 ARDARHIVS
+117 ARAARHIVS

-131 IRDLRPSATFA
+131 IRDLRPSATSA
-142 DPAATSDGVA
+142 DPAATSDGVT
-152 SAGNAKS
+152 SDGNAKS
-159 SAANNAAKSS
+159 SAANNAAESS
-169 AGTAHV
+169 SGKAHV
-175 YLVRRIVVFGST
+175 YLVRRIVVFGSA

-201 VRALAGNG
+201 VRALVGNG
-209 GAGADDAGSSTQSQ
+209 GAGANDAGSSTQSQ

-270 QQSTPEPLSA
+270 QQSAPEPLTD
-280 DERSAILAKAEQ
+280 DERADILSKAEQ
-292 TASESGNGLI
+292 TATESGNELI

-313 VGDLTEFANTV
+313 VGDLTEFSDTV

-342 ENEGAD
+342 EAD
-348 PNTDPNA
+348 GTDPNA

-383 GNDVIINIDRWSNA
+383 GNDVVINVDRWNNA
-397 TECWLNAGGT
+397 TEGWLNAGGT
-407 VERYRTM
+407 VSRYRTM

-426 LDNELTCPAVNQPA
+426 LDNELTCSAVNQPA

-448 DLLGCVPNEWPLD
+448 DLLGCTPNEWPLD

>member
-1 MPASGRLY
+1 M
-9 WIRRESFE
+9 
-17 EVCGVNADKPTNGGN
+17 NADKPANGG
-32 KSDGK
+32 GK
-37 PGSGKP
+37 PSL
-43 GSNASTVIRAIRD
+43 NAVIRAIRD
-56 WFTGALH
+56 WFAGVLH

-72 VRSFATRTVD
+72 VRSFTTRMVG
-82 AVGRALRR
+82 AIGRALRR
-90 GAAQLGPIVVRAAR
+90 GAAIAR
-104 AIRSAVIRAADTI
+104 A
-117 ARDARHIVS
+117 ARHIVS

-131 IRDLRPSATFA
+131 IRDLRPSATSA
-142 DPAATSDGVA
+142 DPAATSDGVT
-152 SAGNAKS
+152 SDGNAKS
-159 SAANNAAKSS
+159 SAANNAAESS
-169 AGTAHV
+169 SGKAHV
-175 YLVRRIVVFGST
+175 YLVRRIVVFGSA

-201 VRALAGNG
+201 VRALVGNG

-270 QQSTPEPLSA
+270 QQSAPEPLTD
-280 DERSAILAKAEQ
+280 DERADILSKAEQ
-292 TASESGNGLI
+292 TATESGNELI

-313 VGDLTEFANTV
+313 VGDLTEFSDTV

-342 ENEGAD
+342 EAD
-348 PNTDPNA
+348 GTDPNA

-383 GNDVIINIDRWSNA
+383 GNDVVINVDRWNNA
-397 TECWLNAGGT
+397 TEGWLNAGGT
-407 VERYRTM
+407 VSRYRTM

-426 LDNELTCPAVNQPA
+426 LDNELTCSAVNQPA

-448 DLLGCVPNEWPLD
+448 DLLGCTPNEWPLD

>member
-1 MPASGRLY
+1 M
-9 WIRRESFE
+9 
-17 EVCGVNADKPTNGGN
+17 NADKLTNGGN
-32 KSDGK
+32 KSNGK
-37 PGSGKP
+37 PGSRPQTGGSNP
-43 GSNASTVIRAIRD
+43 GSNANTTISAIRD
-56 WFTGALH
+56 WFVNALH
-63 VLAHKVWPA
+63 VLTHQAWPA
-72 VRSFATRTVD
+72 VRSFVVRTTTFI
-82 AVGRALRR
+82 GRVLRR
-90 GAAQLGPIVVRAAR
+90 GVAQLGPIAVRAAG
-104 AIRSAVIRAADTI
+104 AIRSAAIRAAGAI
-117 ARDARHIVS
+117 ARAVRRIVS

-131 IRDLRPSATFA
+131 IRDLRPSATSE

-152 SAGNAKS
+152 SDGNAKS
-159 SAANNAAKSS
+159 SAANNAAESS
-169 AGTAHV
+169 SGKAHV
-175 YLVRRIVVFGST
+175 YLVRRIVVFGSA

-201 VRALAGNG
+201 VRALVGNG
-209 GAGADDAGSSTQSQ
+209 GAGANDAGSSTQSQ
-223 AAGGAGDHG
+223 AAGDAGDHGSSG

-237 DGASGKDAAAES
+237 DNTDNK
-249 QSDNTDG
+249 DNTD
-256 KDNADNK
+256 
-263 NNEGSSD
+263 SSG
-270 QQSTPEPLSA
+270 QQSTPEPLTA
-280 DERSAILAKAEQ
+280 DERADILAKAEQ
-292 TASESGNGLI
+292 TASESGNGVI
-302 TYTYCVASKGE
+302 TYTYCVASRGE

-337 GAVFQ
+337 GVIFQ

-355 CSMTLTLAAADQM
+355 CSMTLTLAAADQI

-383 GNDVIINIDRWSNA
+383 GNDVIINIDRWNNA
-397 TECWLNAGGT
+397 TEGWLNAGGT